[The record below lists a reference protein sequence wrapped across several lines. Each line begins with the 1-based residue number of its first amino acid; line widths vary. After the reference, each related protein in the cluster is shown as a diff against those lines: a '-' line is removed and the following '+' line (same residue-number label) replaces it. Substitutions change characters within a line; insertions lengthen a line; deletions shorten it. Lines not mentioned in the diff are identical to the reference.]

1 MGISLPVSSTCS
13 KPAGI
18 VRSMLTVHYFAAAR
32 AAAGVASEQV
42 KAPTTL
48 GQLIEQLGKDHTGTT
63 EAGMSM
69 KEVLGRCNFLIDGA
83 GNTQADSPLMG
94 VTRVDVLPPFAGG

>member
-1 MGISLPVSSTCS
+1 MLP
-13 KPAGI
+13 
-18 VRSMLTVHYFAAAR
+18 VHYFAAAR

-69 KEVLGRCNFLIDGA
+69 KEVLDRCNFLIDGA

>member
-1 MGISLPVSSTCS
+1 MASSLPASSTRS

-42 KAPTTL
+42 KAPNTL
-48 GQLIEQLGKDHTGTT
+48 GQLIDQLAKDHTGTT
-63 EAGMSM
+63 DAGMSM
-69 KEVLGRCNFLIDGA
+69 KEVLERCNFLIDGA
-83 GNTQADSPLMG
+83 GNTQADSPLQG
-94 VTRVDVLPPFAGG
+94 ATRIDVLPPFAGG

>member
-1 MGISLPVSSTCS
+1 
-13 KPAGI
+13 
-18 VRSMLTVHYFAAAR
+18 MLTVHYFAAAR
-32 AAAGVASEQV
+32 AAAGVASEPV

-94 VTRVDVLPPFAGG
+94 VSRVDVLPPFAGG